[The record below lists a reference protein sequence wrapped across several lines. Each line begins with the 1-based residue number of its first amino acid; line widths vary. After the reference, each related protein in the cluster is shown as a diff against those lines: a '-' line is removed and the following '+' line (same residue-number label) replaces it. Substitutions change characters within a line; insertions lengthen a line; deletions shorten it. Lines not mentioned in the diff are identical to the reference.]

1 MTLRR
6 AAKVDANQA
15 EVVEAL
21 RKVGVQ
27 VEIIGFPVDLLC
39 CDQRGRLSLIEIK
52 TEDGRLTKQQVEFIQ
67 RWPGE
72 VHIVRGPQE
81 AVRAALGLAT
91 DAQEPR

>member
-21 RKVGVQ
+21 RKCGIQ

-39 CDQRGRLSLIEIK
+39 ADQKGVMHLVEIK
-52 TEDGRLTKQQVEFIQ
+52 TEDGRLTRQQVEFIA
-67 RWPGE
+67 RWPSP

-81 AVRAALGLAT
+81 ALRAVLGEAMK
-91 DAQEPR
+91 